1 MHRFLEH
8 FREVW
13 LCDFEF
19 NGQPGERPNPVCLVA
34 LEMRKGKKRR
44 LWRDQ
49 LGRHPPFDTGRDTLF
64 VAYFASA
71 EIGCFLALGWQVP
84 AAILD
89 LYTEFRIATNGA
101 GVVPNNKLLTALTH
115 YGLDSI
121 GLEEKQDMIDLIQ
134 SGGPWSRDEV
144 RAILNYCQSDVD
156 ALHRLLPAMLPRID
170 LPRALYRGDIW
181 QP

>member
-1 MHRFLEH
+1 VQPLER

-19 NGQPGERPNPVCLVA
+19 ISGPGERPIPVCMMA
-34 LEMRKGKKRR
+34 YEAHTSRWTR

-101 GVVPNNKLLTALTH
+101 GVVPNNKLITALTH
-115 YGLDSI
+115 Y
-121 GLEEKQDMIDLIQ
+121 
-134 SGGPWSRDEV
+134 
-144 RAILNYCQSDVD
+144 
-156 ALHRLLPAMLPRID
+156 
-170 LPRALYRGDIW
+170 
-181 QP
+181 